1 MAKAVRCVVA
11 LVAAAA
17 GGVWMADSYGSNEV
31 SADGETAAQVFVEP
45 KLVALA
51 KAIERADLLALE
63 RAAKNG
69 ADTRTRGKG
78 GETLL
83 HWAFLKEGTPLFIYE
98 WLLNAGANPDVPLAN
113 GIYSALQL
121 ASGSIRR
128 DVLELML
135 KRGANPNV
143 QAANT
148 FTPLENAIAS
158 QYDGNVQILLK
169 HGADPNLGNSCLST
183 VANARFDYTVLLLQN
198 GLTRDLPLCRRYV
211 EGRNFNQ
218 EDAERVKWHKIVLKM
233 LGELGVK

>member
-1 MAKAVRCVVA
+1 MAEAVRWVVA

-17 GGVWMADSYGSNEV
+17 GGIWMADSYGSNELK
-31 SADGETAAQVFVEP
+31 ADGETAAQVFVEP
-45 KLVALA
+45 KLAELA
-51 KAIERADLLALE
+51 KAIERADLPALE

-69 ADTRTRGKG
+69 ASARALGKG

-83 HWAFLKEGTPLFIYE
+83 HWAFLKEGTPLAIYE

-121 ASGSIRR
+121 VSGSIRH

-143 QAANT
+143 QATNT
-148 FTPLENAIAS
+148 WTPLRTAIAS
-158 QYDGNVQILLK
+158 QYDVNVHMLLK
-169 HGADPNLGNSCLST
+169 YGADPNLGFTCLGT
-183 VANARFDYTVLLLQN
+183 VSNARFDYTVLLLQN

-233 LGELGVK
+233 LDERGVK